1 MNVLLLVTLGCWL
14 GGDPPADDSTA
25 DTTPPEETEAPD
37 PQELDDERVRNLD
50 LSQLPAESNPCAEP
64 ALVRVETI
72 IDGDTAWVD
81 PQAGGADFKVRLN
94 GIDAP
99 ELAHNGDPA
108 ECYSNESGR
117 YLQDLV
123 QGDLV
128 WLTFGD
134 LCTDS
139 YDRTLAYAH
148 RDLGE
153 EGFVNR
159 VMVRQGYAW
168 AYPFDTNN
176 DFKKD
181 FQADEDAARAEGL
194 GMWGACD

>member
-14 GGDPPADDSTA
+14 GGDDPADDSKA

-64 ALVRVETI
+64 ALVRVETV

-134 LCTDS
+134 LCADV

-148 RDLGE
+148 RDVGE